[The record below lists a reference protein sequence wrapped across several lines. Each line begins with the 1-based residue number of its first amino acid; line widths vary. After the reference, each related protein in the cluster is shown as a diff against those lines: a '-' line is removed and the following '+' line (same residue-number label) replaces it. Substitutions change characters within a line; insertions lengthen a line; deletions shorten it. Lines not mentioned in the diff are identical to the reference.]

1 MKRRSF
7 IATASSASALAIVPQ
22 ASRAGDAPD
31 GSAVRPPVVAT
42 STPITGRSA
51 PELAAFDR
59 FMLGFLKEW
68 SIPGG
73 QLAVAKAGK
82 LVYARGFG
90 YVDNLQNQPHAAA
103 VSPTSLF
110 RIASSS
116 KPFTAVAILRLIESG
131 YTHFDAR
138 AFDILNDYTPPP
150 GATPDPR
157 LRSITVR
164 HLLEHSS
171 GFVNVPDDVQFNG
184 LRLAADAFHHPRP
197 ATTVDL
203 VRYNMGRPLGFTP
216 GTDYSYSN
224 VGYNTLGRIIERLTG
239 QPYGVAVERLVLR
252 PAGIRSMSL
261 MRRTW
266 PADRLPREVFYD
278 DGAQVSMYS
287 IYEDDPQTRPYSYA
301 GFDGRAIDAHGGYIA
316 HAPDL
321 TRFLNAVDGTTG
333 KQLLSAQTIAIMLRR
348 PNIPFWRGK
357 AQYYGLG
364 WDVTPGKVVLA
375 HAGAISFG
383 TFSAIRRLPNDI
395 TLGAVFNHLDINI
408 DAMGVGFQNGIDAT
422 ANGITHWPA
431 YDLYP
436 ENV

>member
-1 MKRRSF
+1 M
-7 IATASSASALAIVPQ
+7 APQ
-22 ASRAGDAPD
+22 TSRAADVPD
-31 GSAVRPPVVAT
+31 GARAGRPLAAAT
-42 STPITGRSA
+42 STASTPITGRSV
-51 PELAAFDR
+51 PQLVAFDR
-59 FMLGFLKEW
+59 FMVGFLKEW
-68 SIPGG
+68 NIPGG
-73 QLAVAKAGK
+73 QLAVAKDGR

-90 YVDNLQNQPHAAA
+90 YVDSLQNQPDAAS
-103 VSPTSLF
+103 VSPTALF

-116 KPFTAVAILRLIESG
+116 KPFTAVAVLRLIQSG
-131 YTHFDAR
+131 YTHLDAK
-138 AFDILNDYTPPP
+138 AFDILHDYTPPP

-164 HLLEHSS
+164 QLLEHSS
-171 GFVNVPDDVQFNG
+171 GFVDVPNDLQFNA
-184 LRLAADAFHHPRP
+184 LRLAADAFHRPRP

-203 VRYNMGRPLGFTP
+203 VRYNMGRPLGFAP

-239 QPYGVAVERLVLR
+239 QSYGAAVERLVLA
-252 PAGIRSMSL
+252 PAGIRSMTL
-261 MRRTW
+261 MRRTS

-301 GFDGRAIDAHGGYIA
+301 GFDGYAIDAHGGYIA

-321 TRFLNAVDGTTG
+321 TRFLNAVDGSTG
-333 KQLLSAQTIAIMLRR
+333 KQLLSPQAIALMLAR
-348 PNIPFWRGK
+348 PAIAFWRGK

-364 WDVTPGKVVLA
+364 WDVTPGKVVMA

-383 TFSAIRRLPNDI
+383 TFSAIRRLPGGI
-395 TLGAVFNHLDINI
+395 TLGAVFNHLAIDI
-408 DAMGVGFQNGIDAT
+408 DAMGVGLQNGVDAV
-422 ANGITHWPA
+422 ANGITNWPA
-431 YDLYP
+431 HDYYP